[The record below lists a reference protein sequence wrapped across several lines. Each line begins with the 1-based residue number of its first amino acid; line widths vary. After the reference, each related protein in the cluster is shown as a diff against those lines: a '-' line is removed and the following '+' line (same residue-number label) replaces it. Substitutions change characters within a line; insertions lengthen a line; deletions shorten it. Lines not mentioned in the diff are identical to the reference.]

1 MFILFS
7 FIVMRMSGAILFN
20 PIFGR
25 SNLPNAARAALIFT
39 FSLLLYLNSGGMLVQ
54 EPQSML
60 EYAMMLLAELL
71 FGFAIGFIIELA
83 LLVIRFATAVM
94 DYMMGLSM
102 AQVYD
107 PQYNMQTT
115 VSQGLYY
122 GFFMLLFLAV
132 DGHLKLIEIFYTSSY
147 QIPFGTVGFRPELS
161 ETIVGIF
168 SDAILMGLKMAFPI
182 IALELVTEFAVGILM
197 RIIPQINVFVVN
209 FQLKIIIG
217 LLILLILFSPINDQL
232 NQLIRQL
239 FQWIQEIIPLLV

>member
-25 SNLPNAARAALIFT
+25 TNLPNQAKAALIFVL
-39 FSLLLYLNSGGMLVQ
+39 SLLLYLSSGGTLIQ
-54 EPQSML
+54 EPKSML
-60 EYAMMLLAELL
+60 EYAVMLLLELL

-83 LLVIRFATAVM
+83 LLVIRFATAIM

-122 GFFMLLFLAV
+122 GFFMLLFFAA
-132 DGHLKLIEIFYTSSY
+132 DGHLKLMEIFYTSSV
-147 QIPFGTVGFRPELS
+147 QIPFGTVGLRMELS

-168 SDAILMGLKMAFPI
+168 RDAVVMGLKMAFPV

-217 LLILLILFSPINDQL
+217 LLMLLVLFSPITDQL
-232 NQLIRQL
+232 NRLTEQL
-239 FQWIQEIIPLLV
+239 FRWIQEIIPLLI